1 MPSLMPALPATSTA
15 TGASRNPGG
24 KAARREP
31 IALADLLLPGRSQ
44 VGPPKGSYNIEAE
57 VTIVAAGHETWHRA
71 RALRD
76 WLAGPDDDVITRLA
90 LLEAA
95 GPREHAVFASTRAS
109 HRLQH
114 ALDASDLVVVVL
126 GDAAGWGALFHGPY
140 APLAG
145 VDQQKL
151 IAVYPDA
158 GSTDP
163 MRLAQQM
170 GWPAA
175 LNVPRDLAGLAG
187 GYGDESGDMLT
198 GVPEAVLA
206 AVTSPGIIC
215 VDYGDYLK
223 HLGQRP
229 GLTRAGVGIAG
240 GDNRVDEAADRAL
253 AHLRATIDDGFEVVG
268 GMCILGHPMDG
279 EISELERACER
290 CEADDLAPAGDGCC
304 CAAPLCPDSEMLTC
318 IFVVSTRPA

>member
-1 MPSLMPALPATSTA
+1 MRSLIPALPATSTA
-15 TGASRNPGG
+15 TEATQAPGG
-24 KAARREP
+24 KAARRET
-31 IALADLLLPGRSQ
+31 IALADLVLPGRSQ
-44 VGPPKGSYNIEAE
+44 EDAPKGSYNIEAE
-57 VTIVAAGHETWHRA
+57 VAIVAAGRETWQRA
-71 RALRD
+71 WALRD
-76 WLAGPDDDVITRLA
+76 WLAGPDDDVITRVA

-95 GPREHAVFASTRAS
+95 GPREHAVSASTRAS

-126 GDAAGWGALFHGPY
+126 GDGAGWGALFHGPD

-158 GSTDP
+158 GSADP

-175 LNVPRDLAGLAG
+175 LNTPRDLAGLAG
-187 GYGDESGDMLT
+187 GCGDESGYMLT

-206 AVTSPGIIC
+206 AVTRPGIIC
-215 VDYGDYLK
+215 FDYADYLEN
-223 HLGQRP
+223 LGQRP
-229 GLTRAGVGIAG
+229 GLTRAGIGIAG
-240 GDNRVDEAADRAL
+240 GHNRVAEAADRAL

-268 GMCILGHPMDG
+268 GMCILGLAMDAD
-279 EISELERACER
+279 ISEVEHACER
-290 CEADDLAPAGDGCC
+290 FQRDAVAPAGDACC
-304 CAAPLCPDSEMLTC
+304 CAAPLCPESEMLTC
-318 IFVVSTRPA
+318 MYVVSTRPT